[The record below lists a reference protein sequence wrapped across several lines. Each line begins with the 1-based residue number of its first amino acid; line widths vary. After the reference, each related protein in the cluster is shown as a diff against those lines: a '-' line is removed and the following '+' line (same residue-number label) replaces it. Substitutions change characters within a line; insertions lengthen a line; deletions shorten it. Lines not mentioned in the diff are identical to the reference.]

1 MSLLNR
7 IFGDGLNNEQKSQ
20 LEKIFNDTPLP
31 HFKKSLAK
39 AKQVTDLKLKKNNLR
54 LTLNWPYPAKNLQ
67 EDFAQE
73 LTNKITQIAGIEAI
87 KVTHKLDIKTYQ
99 TQPGV
104 TALNKIK
111 NVIAVGSGKGGVGK
125 STTSVNLALALAEQ
139 GAKVGMLDADI
150 YGPSVPN
157 LLGLKGRPASDDNK
171 IMQPM
176 EAYGLQVMSIGF
188 LIEEDTPMIWRGP
201 VVTKTLLQ
209 LLAETD
215 WKDLDYL
222 VVDLPPGTGDVQLT
236 LAQQIPVA
244 SSVIVSTP
252 QDLSLIDAKKAY
264 RMFEKV
270 NIPLAGI
277 VENMSYHICSNCG
290 NKEHIF
296 GEAGAEK
303 LAEEYEIEFLA
314 KLPLDIQIREATDA
328 GKPTVVSQ
336 PDSEHAQTYRE
347 LGYKVTAKM
356 AQGKRDY
363 SSAFGAIELK

>member
-7 IFGDGLNNEQKSQ
+7 IFGDGLTDEQKSQ
-20 LEKIFNDTPLP
+20 VEEIFLTTYLP
-31 HFKKSLAK
+31 YFKKSLAE
-39 AKQVTDLKLKKNNLR
+39 AKQVTDLKLKKNTLHLS
-54 LTLNWPYPAKNLQ
+54 LTWQFPAKDLHQ
-67 EDFAQE
+67 QVTQE
-73 LTNKITQIAGIEAI
+73 LTAKLLQVSGIESVQI
-87 KVTHKLDIKTYQ
+87 THKLDIKTYQ

-104 TALNKIK
+104 SPLNNIK

-125 STTSVNLALALAEQ
+125 STTSTNLALALAEQ
-139 GAKVGMLDADI
+139 GARVGILDADI
-150 YGPSVPN
+150 YGPSTPT
-157 LLGLKGRPASDDNK
+157 LLGLKGRPASNDNK

-222 VVDLPPGTGDVQLT
+222 VIDLPPGTGDIQLT

-244 SSVIVSTP
+244 SAVIVSTP
-252 QDLSLIDAKKAY
+252 QDLALIDAKKAY

-290 NKEHIF
+290 HKEHIF

-303 LAEEYEIEFLA
+303 LAEEYKMDFLA
-314 KLPLDIQIREATDA
+314 RLPLNMQIREDA
-328 GKPTVVSQ
+328 DSGKPSVIAQPTSEISQ
-336 PDSEHAQTYRE
+336 IYRE
-347 LGYKVTAKM
+347 LGYKITAKM

-363 SSAFGAIELK
+363 STHFNAIEIR